1 MRRTSRPSIRRLLDG
16 SSISKEYRRGAQNDR
31 KASSSDKLVSVLGL
45 SMQLSCSRRVPRV
58 AAELEFDA
66 TGNMVASSG
75 PDGKKTSFHYDS
87 RGLPIEVASP
97 DGSSRYGY
105 DAHGNRI
112 WARDKTGSTEY
123 YYDAFDRLSAVIL
136 GSRAQAHRV
145 RVRPRRPGFPNFG
158 L

>member
-87 RGLPIEVASP
+87 RGSRLKLPLPMVPAAMATMLMAIAFGPATKLVPPSIITMLSI
-97 DGSSRYGY
+97 DSR
-105 DAHGNRI
+105 
-112 WARDKTGSTEY
+112 
-123 YYDAFDRLSAVIL
+123 
-136 GSRAQAHRV
+136 Q
-145 RVRPRRPGFPNFG
+145 
-158 L
+158 